1 MLSSNKKIVKI
12 LISGICLFNINLNA
26 LTLKES
32 VLDVIDNGIFKENK
46 TTYNNEDIAFTIT
59 NLYIDVIRN
68 RELLENAK
76 QSLSNNEELY
86 KEILKLYIHGKVSK
100 NEMTRVYES
109 FSQAKIN
116 LTTQQNNMIN
126 KELEFKKIHGK
137 EINIMT
143 FSLPSLNFNK
153 IQESYKNNV
162 NNLINETEL
171 DKENILNILQVQTV
185 IFNSKNQMINA
196 QMDKFYNKYKT
207 LNEAGILIKSVL
219 NEDKGI

>member
-1 MLSSNKKIVKI
+1 
-12 LISGICLFNINLNA
+12 
-26 LTLKES
+26 
-32 VLDVIDNGIFKENK
+32 
-46 TTYNNEDIAFTIT
+46 
-59 NLYIDVIRN
+59 
-68 RELLENAK
+68 
-76 QSLSNNEELY
+76 
-86 KEILKLYIHGKVSK
+86 
-100 NEMTRVYES
+100 MTRVYEA

-137 EINIMT
+137 EINVMT
-143 FSLPSLNFNK
+143 FSLPSLDINK

>member
-12 LISGICLFNINLNA
+12 LISCICLFNINLNA

-32 VLDVIDNGIFKENK
+32 VLDVVDNGIFKENK

-76 QSLSNNEELY
+76 QSLSNNEGLY

-100 NEMTRVYES
+100 NEMTRVYEA

-116 LTTQQNNMIN
+116 LTTQQNNMI
-126 KELEFKKIHGK
+126 K
-137 EINIMT
+137 
-143 FSLPSLNFNK
+143 SL
-153 IQESYKNNV
+153 
-162 NNLINETEL
+162 
-171 DKENILNILQVQTV
+171 
-185 IFNSKNQMINA
+185 
-196 QMDKFYNKYKT
+196 KT
-207 LNEAGILIKSVL
+207 LN
-219 NEDKGI
+219 

>member
-12 LISGICLFNINLNA
+12 LISCICLFNINLNA

-32 VLDVIDNGIFKENK
+32 VLDVVDNGIFKENK

-76 QSLSNNEELY
+76 QSLSNNEGLY

-100 NEMTRVYES
+100 NEMTRVYEA

-137 EINIMT
+137 EINVMT
-143 FSLPSLNFNK
+143 FSLPSLDINK

-219 NEDKGI
+219 NED

>member
-12 LISGICLFNINLNA
+12 LISCICLFNINLNA

-32 VLDVIDNGIFKENK
+32 VLDVVDNGIFKENK

-76 QSLSNNEELY
+76 QSLSNNEGLY

-100 NEMTRVYES
+100 NEMTRVYEA

-137 EINIMT
+137 EINVMT
-143 FSLPSLNFNK
+143 FSLPSLDINK

>member
-12 LISGICLFNINLNA
+12 LISCICLFNINLNA

-32 VLDVIDNGIFKENK
+32 VLDVVDNGIFKENK

-76 QSLSNNEELY
+76 QSLSNNEGLY

-100 NEMTRVYES
+100 NEMTRVYEA

-137 EINIMT
+137 EINVMT
-143 FSLPSLNFNK
+143 FSLPSLDINK

-207 LNEAGILIKSVL
+207 LYEAGILIKSVL